1 MKDFRG
7 ERLRALRKEK
17 GMLQQ
22 DLAAKIGITP
32 AMIGLYEKGRSRP
45 SYIVLNSLCDFF
57 HVSADYLLGRV
68 DDENQKTSEIE
79 GGQQ

>member
-7 ERLRALRKEK
+7 ERLQALRKEK

-22 DLAAKIGITP
+22 ELAAKIGVTP
-32 AMIGLYEKGRSRP
+32 SMIGLYEQCRSRP

-57 HVSADYLLGRV
+57 QVSADYLLGRV
-68 DDENQKTSEIE
+68 DDENQNSGELE
-79 GGQQ
+79 D